1 MQFRE
6 ISWQSDEYQQAC
18 ELRNTILRLPLGL
31 NLLQEDLSNEA
42 EYLHFGMFK
51 SDRLVAYVLAVPL
64 QTGQVKLRQMAVSN
78 ECQGQGIGR
87 RLIELVEECLV
98 QQGFQVVELDARR
111 EAIGF
116 YEKLGYIPEGDEF
129 ISVTIPHQ
137 RMTKVIAAN

>member
-51 SDRLVAYVLAVPL
+51 SDRLVACVLAVPL
-64 QTGQVKLRQMAVSN
+64 GSGRAKLRQMAVSG

-87 RLIELVEECLV
+87 RLIESVEDCLV

-111 EAIGF
+111 EAVGF
-116 YEKLGYIPEGDEF
+116 YEKLGYIPKGDEF

-137 RMTKVIAAN
+137 RMTKAIAVE

>member
-18 ELRNTILRLPLGL
+18 ELRNTILRRPLGM

-51 SDRLVAYVLAVPL
+51 SDRLVACVLAVPL
-64 QTGQVKLRQMAVSN
+64 GSGRAKLRQMAVSG

-87 RLIELVEECLV
+87 RLIQSVEDCLV

-111 EAIGF
+111 EAVGF
-116 YEKLGYIPEGDEF
+116 YEKLGYVSQGDEF
-129 ISVTIPHQ
+129 ISVMIPHQ
-137 RMTKVIAAN
+137 RMTKAIAVE

>member
-42 EYLHFGMFK
+42 EYLHFGMFQ
-51 SDRLVAYVLAVPL
+51 SDQLVAYVLAVPL
-64 QTGQVKLRQMAVSN
+64 GSGRGKLRQMAVSD

-87 RLIELVEECLV
+87 RLIESVEERLV
-98 QQGFQVVELDARR
+98 QKGYQIVELDARR

-116 YEKLGYIPEGDEF
+116 YEKLGYVPQGDEF

-137 RMTKVIAAN
+137 RMTKVIAAD